1 LWYNALQG
9 LVHNPSIPQQTS
21 IINALHSLHPISY
34 NVKSGV
40 LFIYA
45 WNKPSNELEFHHF
58 VPRLCLRGLPSSVAD
73 FATLEIH
80 YFWLSQNMQRSKYTI
95 SGCRRFGSA
104 RNTLFLTVAD
114 FTTLEIHYFWPS
126 QILQRSKYT
135 ISGCRRFCSARNTL
149 FLAVADLQQPVAVF
163 DGSPA

>member
-1 LWYNALQG
+1 MWYNALQG

-40 LFIYA
+40 LFLYA
-45 WNKPSNELEFHHF
+45 RNKPSNELEFHHF

-80 YFWLSQNMQRSKYTI
+80 YFWPPQNLQRSKYII
-95 SGCRRFGSA
+95 SGCRRFATA
-104 RNTLFLTVAD
+104 RNT
-114 FTTLEIHYFWPS
+114 
-126 QILQRSKYT
+126 QR
-135 ISGCRRFCSARNTL
+135 R
-149 FLAVADLQQPVAVF
+149 AVADLQQPVAVF
-163 DGSPA
+163 DAPPHRITLSWPPFPWVWGLVIPRGIVGQEGGGLL